1 LTWKIDKHWS
11 IAPTFRYTEKY
22 KNNTTTSMPGGYI
35 DINNSYTYI
44 NCNLKTRLRPFYG
57 KTSEGDDVIDFRPK
71 FTLLTNDAWTKAKL
85 KPYVA
90 DEMMFD
96 LNDGRLYKNR
106 LSVGIGSTIYNKVA
120 IGIFIMQEMT
130 EDSITHDWSEAYN
143 IGLNTHFKF

>member
-1 LTWKIDKHWS
+1 
-11 IAPTFRYTEKY
+11 
-22 KNNTTTSMPGGYI
+22 M
-35 DINNSYTYI
+35 
-44 NCNLKTRLRPFYG
+44 
-57 KTSEGDDVIDFRPK
+57 IDFRPK